1 MSGRSVIVSAARTP
15 IGSFLGSL
23 ASFSAPQLGGIA
35 IKECLKRA
43 GIEGSLVQEVIMGN
57 VLTAAVG
64 QSPAR
69 QAILAAGLPKET
81 GALTIGKV
89 CGSGLKAV
97 MLADQM
103 IRSGDREVIV
113 AGGMESMSQ
122 APYALLKAREGY
134 RMGNG
139 EIIDTMVK
147 DGLWDVYNNFH
158 MGSAAELCAEKYG
171 ITKADQDQ
179 FAVQSYLRALEATK
193 NGRFKDEIVAVPVP
207 QKKGDPILVSED
219 EEPKRG
225 NTEKLPQL
233 RPAFKKDGTVTAGNA
248 SSINDGAAA
257 LLVMSEA
264 KAKALGL
271 KPLATIL
278 AHEQASIEPEWFT
291 IAPAVA
297 MEKAL
302 AKANLKS
309 EQIDLWEVN
318 EAFAVVSLFNNQKIK
333 IPNDKVNVNG
343 GAVALGHPIGASG
356 ARILVTLLYEMQRR
370 KAKRGLASLCIGGGE
385 GVALIVELN

>member
-158 MGSAAELCAEKYG
+158 MGS
-171 ITKADQDQ
+171 
-179 FAVQSYLRALEATK
+179 
-193 NGRFKDEIVAVPVP
+193 
-207 QKKGDPILVSED
+207 
-219 EEPKRG
+219 
-225 NTEKLPQL
+225 
-233 RPAFKKDGTVTAGNA
+233 
-248 SSINDGAAA
+248 
-257 LLVMSEA
+257 
-264 KAKALGL
+264 
-271 KPLATIL
+271 
-278 AHEQASIEPEWFT
+278 
-291 IAPAVA
+291 
-297 MEKAL
+297 
-302 AKANLKS
+302 
-309 EQIDLWEVN
+309 
-318 EAFAVVSLFNNQKIK
+318 
-333 IPNDKVNVNG
+333 
-343 GAVALGHPIGASG
+343 
-356 ARILVTLLYEMQRR
+356 
-370 KAKRGLASLCIGGGE
+370 
-385 GVALIVELN
+385 